1 MVTQVDDKV
10 IDVHDEHKHGNNMKP
25 EDIKEIL
32 DVVSE
37 KIPELLE
44 KLSDIL
50 YSKENAQKYGEAV
63 ATFYKSLI
71 DAGMEPSEAFSL
83 TEKYMSSLT
92 PLSAIGGAFNKGSG
106 EKNGGGFNINID

>member
-1 MVTQVDDKV
+1 M
-10 IDVHDEHKHGNNMKP
+10 HNEHKRGNDMSP

-50 YSKENAQKYGEAV
+50 YSKENAQKYGEAIS
-63 ATFYKSLI
+63 TFYKSLV
-71 DAGMEPSEAFSL
+71 DAGMEPGEAFAL
-83 TEKYMSSLT
+83 TDKYMSSLS
-92 PLSAIGGAFNKGSG
+92 PLSALGGALSHGSG
-106 EKNGGGFNINID
+106 EKNGGGLNINID